1 MKRIFAISVA
11 VLMSFGMLA
20 QNQPVKTYQI
30 KSGYVKY
37 KMGGNAQGTHEI
49 WWDNYGDWKREEKNI
64 TTTTKMLGIKSETK
78 EHTVVISK
86 GKLIWTADLEK
97 NTGTKAI
104 NPMYDMVQAQM
115 GDMSDQEQEDLGLGI
130 LSGLGG
136 QKEVG
141 KEKVMGYECDVI
153 KVMGVTSWTYK
164 NVPLK
169 TETNMMGSKSSEVAT
184 DFDPNARVSASKFE
198 PLSNID
204 YELPDP
210 SMAEEFE
217 AALNNP
223 DGVGAAKKIIPLTYS
238 FEKFKAK
245 MNQHNPV
252 GYQRMGPM
260 KMFGSYSCVWY
271 KSETDMMSVSAASEN
286 AGKDENG
293 EEGMD
298 IEEVANTPGVEKFT
312 RYGQTC
318 YYVKEMSAEDGEQS
332 PPVLVVHYKS
342 QEMIVLVMKQ
352 PDASKASLIAFYDKV
367 AL

>member
-1 MKRIFAISVA
+1 
-11 VLMSFGMLA
+11 
-20 QNQPVKTYQI
+20 
-30 KSGYVKY
+30 
-37 KMGGNAQGTHEI
+37 
-49 WWDNYGDWKREEKNI
+49 
-64 TTTTKMLGIKSETK
+64 MLGIKSETK

-86 GKLIWTADLEK
+86 GKLVWTADLEK

-115 GDMSDQEQEDLGLGI
+115 GDMSDAEQEEMSLGI

-153 KVMGVTSWTYK
+153 KAMGVKSWTYK

-169 TETNMMGSKSSEVAT
+169 TETNMMGYTSSEVAT
-184 DFDPNARVSASKFE
+184 DFDPDASVSASKFE

-204 YELPDP
+204 YKLPDP

-223 DGVGAAKKIIPLTYS
+223 DGVGAAKKIVPLTYS

-245 MNQHNPV
+245 MNQHNPA

-286 AGKDENG
+286 AGENEDG
-293 EEGMD
+293 EAFDVNE
-298 IEEVANTPGVEKFT
+298 IEQMPGVEKFT

-318 YYVKEMSAEDGEQS
+318 YYLKDTPSEDGETT
-332 PPVLVVHYKS
+332 PPVLLIHYKS
-342 QEMIVLVMKQ
+342 QEMIVVVTQQ
-352 PDASKASLIAFYDKV
+352 PDASKAALLAFYDKV